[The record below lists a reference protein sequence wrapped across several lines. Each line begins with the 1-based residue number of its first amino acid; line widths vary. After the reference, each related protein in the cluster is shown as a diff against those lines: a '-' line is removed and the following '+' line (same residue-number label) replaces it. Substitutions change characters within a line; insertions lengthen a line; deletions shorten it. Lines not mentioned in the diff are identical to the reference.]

1 MNQNSNSLDVIYTD
15 FNQRELKATV
25 SGNADGL
32 VVTLSDDARAAGW
45 PDRAT
50 VDVNED
56 YLSNGPQNG
65 SQEGIKSIE
74 EFKKIYIDG
83 KVMFRGGTF
92 SLPQGGGRRSRSRS
106 NKSRSRSNK
115 SRSRSNK
122 SRSRSSKSRSNKS
135 RSNKSRSNKS
145 RSNRR

>member
-83 KVMFRGGTF
+83 K
-92 SLPQGGGRRSRSRS
+92 
-106 NKSRSRSNK
+106 
-115 SRSRSNK
+115 
-122 SRSRSSKSRSNKS
+122 
-135 RSNKSRSNKS
+135 
-145 RSNRR
+145 